1 MLSITVNNHVI
12 SEYLKGYSVQIVPQF
27 SESFTAVSGKNLSK
41 ITGYKRSLSVDFEPL
56 YTAQMNELFGAIL
69 SGNDVSVTYIDPQN
83 GEETRTF
90 SKPTLPAASYEE
102 METTQGTWLQFW
114 TIPTITFEEKDAES
128 ASEESG

>member
-1 MLSITVNNHVI
+1 MCS
-12 SEYLKGYSVQIVPQF
+12 YAVQIVPQIG
-27 SESFTAVSGKNLSK
+27 ESFTAVSGKTHSSV
-41 ITGYKRSLSVDFEPL
+41 TGYKRSLSVDFEPM
-56 YTAQMNELFGAIL
+56 YTEQMNALFGAIL
-69 SGNDVSVTYIDPQN
+69 SGSDVTIKYTDPKN

-90 SKPTLPAASYEE
+90 LQPTLPAASYEE

>member
-1 MLSITVNNHVI
+1 MLSITVNNQVI
-12 SEYLKGYSVQIVPQF
+12 SEYLKGYSVQIVPQIG
-27 SESFTAVSGKNLSK
+27 ESFTAVSGKTHSSV
-41 ITGYKRSLSVDFEPL
+41 TGYKRSLSVDFEPM
-56 YTAQMNELFGAIL
+56 YTEQMNALFGAIL
-69 SGNDVSVTYIDPQN
+69 SGSDVTIKYTDPKN

-90 SKPTLPAASYEE
+90 LQPTLPAASYEE